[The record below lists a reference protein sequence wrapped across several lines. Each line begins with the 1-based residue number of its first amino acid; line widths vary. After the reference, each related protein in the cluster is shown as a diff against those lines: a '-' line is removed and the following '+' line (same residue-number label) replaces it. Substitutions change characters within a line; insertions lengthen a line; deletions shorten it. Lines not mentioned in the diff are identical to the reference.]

1 MIGNTSTISDLRLA
15 IYRALEES
23 SYQMVQDLALRLDSG
38 TPATQAHVR
47 GILHTEPEVFWPYEE
62 RWDLAIFHRFEARP
76 HLFRGRGA
84 RVFDQDKFLDI
95 VLTEALRLKGIPI
108 DLVTLAEKY
117 LMKIARSTG
126 LRADEFPT
134 RRWEILER
142 LRPFL
147 DMSEHFHVLRENGEE
162 WVWAEP
168 TWPEPRAVVQAPAF
182 PLRED
187 FLDRAAEY
195 LEARRDQTVRL
206 LEILEHALDIDAN
219 HPDFPSAFSLA
230 NAALSADTETFAQ
243 VQEQAWMLAAHLP
256 ADIEEI
262 PARVA
267 IPRWRNPQEEK
278 IVEETD
284 ELPPESL
291 AEAAEFV
298 GEEEADATEVQ
309 FDENYLNE
317 IPFVLP
323 YHWRQSGVLKV
334 NARERRLFPNRP
346 ARVRLEFEDRLTRQ
360 TFPVWL
366 NNDTRYLYGL
376 ENWYAANLVPAGG
389 VFYVQRAAGSKYSF
403 KIWINEAQAHT
414 FDGRQFFCEVDED
427 TYIEEDRLRDLEA
440 LRAKVEAAQATI
452 KDVMC
457 DLFESCPPGTA
468 LHYKQVWSQVH
479 VIRPTTRHT
488 VAAIL
493 SMFPCFYQTE
503 PGSGRWLYVPAL
515 RDAPPSRRPPAPRP
529 RPARPKEAARPA
541 PRPPRSWLVPVHAAS
556 WDVLAR
562 PAEAGEKVFLVLWR
576 GRSRV
581 VKGDQLVFYNADS
594 ERLLAAVEVW
604 RVPVRDAVSGQREV
618 AVHPLLETFAPL
630 PYADVAGALSVPQPE
645 PDGFP
650 VEITPE
656 DMTLLLER
664 LRPLVAPKPAELTLE
679 ELLKQARPKAE
690 PTPPAP
696 GEIIPH
702 TYGPNP
708 TIATFIARYGRPYDP
723 KEPYEQTAFA
733 YPVKAGRSGTIYN
746 AHPYHTK
753 VPPQGIEPYI
763 EHYTEPGDII
773 LDSFCGSGM
782 TGVAALNLGRRVIL
796 NDLSPAATHIAYNYC
811 NPVDVEALKQEF
823 ERIKAAIKE
832 EFDWLYGTT
841 CDRCGGPAT
850 IQYTIWSDVYRCAN
864 CGGEIVLWDAA
875 VDPDSGKIWKTFAC
889 PECGVEWQRAQLTR
903 LRSEPVLTNYKCQR
917 CRPVQAAHLTTD
929 SERSLI
935 KTIDSQPIP
944 YWYPEDPI
952 SPHREMMTM
961 GPNKRGIKTT
971 AGFYTRRN
979 LRALARLWD
988 ESSKAPSERLTSA
1001 LRFAFTAIALSHTT
1015 VMTRM
1020 ILKGG
1025 RSPVLTSHMTGT
1037 LYTPALPVEKNGWEV
1052 FTRKFKNVV
1061 DCMKATTAFRLTDLV
1076 ISTASATQLTDIPNS
1091 SVDYIFTDP
1100 PFGGNIYYSDCSLLW
1115 ESWLQ
1120 HYTDEQF
1127 EIHYNRIRK
1136 PEHGGKTMDDYEALM
1151 TMAFAEMHRVL
1162 KPGRWASVV
1171 FHNSEDRVWRAIQ
1184 HGAEAAGFDLVNAMV
1199 FDKKQRS
1206 FKGVLGEKGLENV
1219 TNFDIVLNL
1228 HKKAEARPVAQ
1239 SEAQDRIERLI
1250 VEAVDKHLRSGPAP
1264 DYRTSQYLHSL
1275 ALRTLLNEKISI
1287 ELTWEQL
1294 ERILQRF
1301 FRHINCH
1308 WYLPKEAITLSGHG
1322 FLVRS
1327 ETTAVAWLEHILAA
1341 NPQTLS
1347 DLIPQ
1352 WQIATLGAGS
1362 RIKRTVEELLEE
1374 NFWKDEATGLWC
1386 VPTAAQRELLKR
1398 RRVKPQQLRLDL
1410 GIESGPQHELG
1421 LG

>member
-23 SYQMVQDLALRLDSG
+23 SYRTVQDLAFRLDSG
-38 TPATQAHVR
+38 TPATQAQVR
-47 GILHTEPEVFWPYEE
+47 DILHAEPEVFWPYEE
-62 RWDLAIFHRFEARP
+62 RWDLAIFHRFEVQP
-76 HLFRGRGA
+76 HLFRGRGIQ
-84 RVFDQDKFLDI
+84 VFDQDKFLNT
-95 VLTEALRLKGIPI
+95 VLTEALRLKGAPI

-117 LMKIARSTG
+117 LLKIRKSLGSEVTKQSFPTDRRGILRRISSFLARSRG
-126 LRADEFPT
+126 
-134 RRWEILER
+134 
-142 LRPFL
+142 
-147 DMSEHFHVLRENGEE
+147 FHLLHENAKEYI
-162 WVWAEP
+162 WIEP
-168 TWPEPRAVVQAPAF
+168 TWPEPRAVVVQAPAF
-182 PLRED
+182 QLAED

-195 LEARRDQTVRL
+195 LETRRDQPVRL
-206 LEILEHALDIDAN
+206 LEILEHVLEIDAN
-219 HPDFPSAFSLA
+219 HSDFPSAFSLA
-230 NAALSADTETFAQ
+230 NASLSADTETFAQ

-278 IVEETD
+278 IIEETD
-284 ELPPESL
+284 ELPSESL

-317 IPFVLP
+317 VFFVLP

-334 NARERRLFPNRP
+334 NARERHLFPNRP

-376 ENWYAANLVPAGG
+376 EDWYAANLVPAGG
-389 VFYVQRAAGSKYSF
+389 VFYIQRSSGSKYDF
-403 KIWINEAQAHT
+403 TIWINEAQAHT
-414 FDGRQFFCEVDED
+414 FDEKQFFCEVDED

-457 DLFESCPPGTA
+457 DLFESYPPDTS
-468 LHYKQVWSQVH
+468 LHYKQIWSQVH
-479 VIRPTTRHT
+479 VIRPTTRRT

-503 PGSGRWLYVPAL
+503 PGSGRWLYAPTL
-515 RDAPPSRRPPAPRP
+515 RDTPLQCYPPRV
-529 RPARPKEAARPA
+529 RPKPVSLPKPVRPV
-541 PRPPRSWLVPVHAAS
+541 PRHWLVPIHAAS
-556 WDVLAR
+556 WEDLAR
-562 PAEAGEKVFLVLWR
+562 PAKAGDCVFLVPWR

-581 VKGDQLVFYNADS
+581 AKEDQLVFYDADS
-594 ERLLAAVEVW
+594 KQVLAAA
-604 RVPVRDAVSGQREV
+604 RVLRPPVRDADSGRREV
-618 AVHPLLETFAPL
+618 AVQPLLETFTPV
-630 PYADVAGALSVPQPE
+630 PYADVAGTLTVPQPE

-656 DMTLLLER
+656 DVKFLLGR
-664 LRPLVAPKPAELTLE
+664 LRPLVAPEPTEPALE
-679 ELLKQARPKAE
+679 ELLKQAIPKAK

-708 TIATFIARYGRPYDP
+708 TIGAFIAHYGRPYDP
-723 KEPYEQTAFA
+723 QESYERTAFA
-733 YPVKAGRSGTIYN
+733 YPVKAGKNTPIYN
-746 AHPYHTK
+746 AHSYHTK

-773 LDSFCGSGM
+773 LDPFCGSGM
-782 TGVAALNLGRRVIL
+782 TGVAALKLGRRVIL

-811 NPVDVEALKQEF
+811 TPVDVEALKQEV
-823 ERIKAAIKE
+823 ERTKAAVKE

-850 IQYTIWSDVYRCAN
+850 ILYTIWSDVFVCARC
-864 CGGEIVLWDAA
+864 GEEIVLWNTAM
-875 VDPDSGKIWKTFAC
+875 DPDTGRVSREFAC
-889 PECGVEWQRAQLTR
+889 PYCYSTWRKTKLKR
-903 LRSEPVLTNYKCQR
+903 LRSDPVVISYECSR
-917 CRPVQAAHLTTD
+917 CKPKRAEHSVTASEKMRIAEIEAA
-929 SERSLI
+929 R
-935 KTIDSQPIP
+935 IP
-944 YWYPEDPI
+944 YWYPTIPFDE
-952 SPHREMMTM
+952 SREMW
-961 GPNKRGIKTT
+961 RGAHRDQGITDVSR
-971 AGFYTRRN
+971 FYTKRN
-979 LRALARLWD
+979 LWALARLWD
-988 ESSKAPSERLTSA
+988 EVGKTSCHRLMEA
-1001 LRFAFTAIALSHTT
+1001 LRFGLTAINAYIS
-1015 VMTRM
+1015 
-1020 ILKGG
+1020 KKQSFGG
-1025 RSPVLTSHMTGT
+1025 GGGGVSGT
-1037 LYTPALPVEKNGWEV
+1037 LYTPSLQMEKHVGLVAWRKFQKLLEV
-1052 FTRKFKNVV
+1052 FDELQRGTPALV
-1061 DCMKATTAFRLTDLV
+1061 TTQSATDLAN
-1076 ISTASATQLTDIPNS
+1076 IPDASI
-1091 SVDYIFTDP
+1091 DYIFTDP
-1100 PFGGNIYYSDCSLLW
+1100 PFGSNIFYADCSLLW
-1115 ESWLQ
+1115 ESWLG
-1120 HYTDEQF
+1120 HLTDEQF
-1127 EIHYNRIRK
+1127 EAVVHVKHKHKNTL
-1136 PEHGGKTMDDYEALM
+1136 PDYTRLM
-1151 TMAFAEMHRVL
+1151 TESFREMYRVL
-1162 KPGRWASVV
+1162 KPSRWASVI
-1171 FHNSEDRVWRAIQ
+1171 FHNSDDRVWRAIQ
-1184 HGAEAAGFDLVNAMV
+1184 QAAEDAGFDLANAV
-1199 FDKKQRS
+1199 YFDKKQRS
-1206 FKGVLGEKGLENV
+1206 FKGVRGEKGLENV

-1239 SEAQDRIERLI
+1239 PEAQDRIERLI
-1250 VEAVDKHLRSGPAP
+1250 VAAVDNHLRSGPAP

-1327 ETTAVAWLEHILAA
+1327 ETTAVSWLEHVLGA
-1341 NPQTLS
+1341 NPQKLS
-1347 DLIPQ
+1347 DLKPQ

-1362 RIKRTVEELLEE
+1362 RIKRTLEELLEE
-1374 NFWKDEATGLWC
+1374 NFWKDGATGLWC
-1386 VPTAAQRELLKR
+1386 VPTAAQREILKR

-1410 GIESGPQHELG
+1410 EIESGPQLDLG
-1421 LG
+1421 LR